1 MRPKQRRQAVGVLLV
16 EDDEHLRQYIARLL
30 ASEGYRVEEA
40 EDEGQAL
47 SAASRTDF
55 GVVVTDL
62 GLPGIG
68 GVALI
73 ELLAER
79 QKATTFV
86 IVTGLLDEGLPS
98 SPILDRTIVAVL
110 TKPLDRD
117 ELCRVVERAFDI
129 HETRQ
134 TGEQA
139 FNGGVQ
145 PPKSVL
151 VLEENPDDVELVKQY
166 LSELYEPTPE
176 ILVAGRV
183 QDAEELLG
191 QVDIDLVLSD
201 LRFADAR
208 GLDAVRRLQKVAP
221 DRPLIVLTGLDD
233 EALGNHAVQL
243 GAQEYL
249 IKGAF
254 SLTSL
259 KRVIRYSMER
269 KQLESELTRLAQT
282 DHLTGLSN
290 RLAFRDR
297 ATHALAR
304 ARRNGEAT
312 LAVLYMDLNGF
323 KAINDRLGHEGG
335 DAVLCEVADRL
346 RRAIREVDLAAR
358 LGGDEFAVL
367 LEGVGTEE
375 LALQA
380 AHRIP
385 EILEFP
391 LKCARGMPV
400 SFSIGMSLH
409 PAHGDTVDELLAT
422 ADCAMYR
429 AKRARTGQISVAS
442 RKTEGP
448 N

>member
-1 MRPKQRRQAVGVLLV
+1 MRPKQRRQAVDVLLV

-290 RLAFRDR
+290 RLAFHDL

-380 AHRIP
+380 AHR
-385 EILEFP
+385 
-391 LKCARGMPV
+391 ARGMPV

>member
-1 MRPKQRRQAVGVLLV
+1 MLLV

-86 IVTGLLDEGLPS
+86 IVTGLLDEELPS

-110 TKPLDRD
+110 TKPLDR
-117 ELCRVVERAFDI
+117 
-129 HETRQ
+129 
-134 TGEQA
+134 
-139 FNGGVQ
+139 
-145 PPKSVL
+145 
-151 VLEENPDDVELVKQY
+151 
-166 LSELYEPTPE
+166 
-176 ILVAGRV
+176 
-183 QDAEELLG
+183 
-191 QVDIDLVLSD
+191 
-201 LRFADAR
+201 
-208 GLDAVRRLQKVAP
+208 
-221 DRPLIVLTGLDD
+221 
-233 EALGNHAVQL
+233 
-243 GAQEYL
+243 
-249 IKGAF
+249 
-254 SLTSL
+254 
-259 KRVIRYSMER
+259 
-269 KQLESELTRLAQT
+269 
-282 DHLTGLSN
+282 
-290 RLAFRDR
+290 
-297 ATHALAR
+297 
-304 ARRNGEAT
+304 
-312 LAVLYMDLNGF
+312 
-323 KAINDRLGHEGG
+323 
-335 DAVLCEVADRL
+335 
-346 RRAIREVDLAAR
+346 
-358 LGGDEFAVL
+358 DEFAVL